1 MAEAH
6 IKCEREDIS
15 EKIVLVGNPD
25 RAKRINSLFLKDCK
39 LVNEYRSLLT
49 YTGFYKNEKVT
60 VATTGMGAPSAAII
74 LEELIKLGGKI
85 FIRVGSAGG
94 LNPLIKTGDL
104 VVATAAIRDD
114 GTSPKYL
121 PIEFPAVPDFN
132 LTNLLIKK
140 AKENFERVFYGV
152 VISSDGF
159 YVGYDNETMRVFVKS
174 NVQAVEMESGI
185 VFIVSQRKSVKAG
198 AIFVIDGNITLGKM
212 KEKGK
217 EKEFNEGEYIASKI
231 AFDCLVEH
239 KYEKEE

>member
-15 EKIVLVGNPD
+15 EKVILVGNPD
-25 RAKRINSLFLKDCK
+25 RAKRINSLFLKDSK

-49 YTGFYKNEKVT
+49 YTGFYKNERIT
-60 VATTGMGAPSAAII
+60 IATTGMGSPSAAIV
-74 LEELIKLGGKI
+74 LEELIKLNGKI

-94 LNPLIKTGDL
+94 LNPEIQTGDL
-104 VVATAAIRDD
+104 VIATAAIRDD

-121 PIEFPAVPDFN
+121 PIEFPAVPDFD

-159 YVGYDNETMRVFVKS
+159 YVGYDNEKMKVFVES
-174 NVQAVEMESGI
+174 NVQAVEMESGV
-185 VFIVSQRKSVKAG
+185 VFIVSQRRGVKAG

-217 EKEFNEGEYIASKI
+217 EKEFSEGEFFASKI
-231 AFDCLVEH
+231 ALETLSEI
-239 KYEKEE
+239 KI